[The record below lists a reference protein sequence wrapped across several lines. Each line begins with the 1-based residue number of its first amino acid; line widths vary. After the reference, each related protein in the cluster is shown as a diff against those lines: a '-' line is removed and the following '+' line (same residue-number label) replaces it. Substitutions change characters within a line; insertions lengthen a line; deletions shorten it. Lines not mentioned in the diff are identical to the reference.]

1 MWQRHLCLPPP
12 SHPLEATSGRYLQLS
27 NFCVEVRPVGVV
39 RLPLESLAL
48 VEVASL
54 DPLVE
59 RANRFHRLEKISD
72 ILMK

>member
-1 MWQRHLCLPPP
+1 MPQGLQDK
-12 SHPLEATSGRYLQLS
+12 TNLQLG
-27 NFCVEVRPVGVV
+27 NFGVKVRPVGVV

-59 RANRFHRLEKISD
+59 RSNRFHRLKEKKNRFRCQICFQFQHD
-72 ILMK
+72 